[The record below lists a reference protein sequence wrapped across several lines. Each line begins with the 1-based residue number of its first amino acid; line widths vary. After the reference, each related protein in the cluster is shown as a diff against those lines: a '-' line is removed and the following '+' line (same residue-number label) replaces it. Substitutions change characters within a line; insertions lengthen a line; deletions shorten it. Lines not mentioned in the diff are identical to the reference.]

1 MRAFL
6 TWGTALALVLFCCD
20 AWASELRVAIDGVAS
35 SSGTLMVG
43 LYDSEEHFRSAIANA
58 SNLGSLN
65 DRSRLVGIAMKAVAG
80 TQSVVFTNLK
90 PGTYGV
96 IVFHDE
102 NDNGRLDENA
112 WGVPTEGYGFSN
124 NAQGFLGAPSFAAA
138 EVTINEE
145 NQSITITLNYPKV
158 LARFDSSDRPDD
170 SAYDK

>member
-90 PGTYGV
+90 PGAYGV

-102 NDNGRLDENA
+102 NDNGKLDGNP
-112 WGVPTEGYGFSN
+112 WGVPTEGYGFSD
-124 NAQGFLGAPSFAAA
+124 NAEGFLAAPSFKAAA
-138 EVTINEE
+138 VMLDGADRAIAIKLKYPRHQQ
-145 NQSITITLNYPKV
+145 QSEKRDI
-158 LARFDSSDRPDD
+158 D
-170 SAYDK
+170 